1 MLTTP
6 ACLGDSAYI
15 QADNGYLSYDW
26 NTGDS
31 VRTITIHQDGTYDV
45 VATDNNNCTLIGS
58 ISVIFNT
65 PDPAN
70 ITLSTNDPICEGDP
84 FSLTANLGMS
94 AYLWS
99 SGDNTE
105 SVSLS
110 ESNAGTFEYWIE
122 IIDLN
127 GCASTDTISI
137 FIDSCFS
144 YIDNLFAQP
153 INIFPNP
160 NKGTFAVS
168 HESTT
173 KDVLSIAI
181 YNLQGKLI
189 TMNDVQYHDNILLE
203 EFKLDNISNGVYL
216 IQINTTLG
224 IIHKKIVIQ

>member
-1 MLTTP
+1 
-6 ACLGDSAYI
+6 
-15 QADNGYLSYDW
+15 
-26 NTGDS
+26 
-31 VRTITIHQDGTYDV
+31 
-45 VATDNNNCTLIGS
+45 
-58 ISVIFNT
+58 
-65 PDPAN
+65 
-70 ITLSTNDPICEGDP
+70 
-84 FSLTANLGMS
+84 MS

-99 SGDNTE
+99 NGDNTE